1 MDRVTAFIIAL
12 MRMTHD
18 QRNKASP
25 AKAARRYDIPVE
37 WAKWWIDHARATNE
51 TWPVKG

>member
-1 MDRVTAFIIAL
+1 LTEFVIAL

-25 AKAARRYDIPVE
+25 AKAARRYGIPVE
-37 WAKWWIDHARATNE
+37 WAKWWIQHAITVGE
-51 TWPVKG
+51 QWPVKG